1 MKKITLILF
10 AIFSFSGFAQNIVT
24 NGDFSG
30 GTSSWTTY
38 FADFAG
44 VSGVLNSNNNEA
56 NVTTIVGAGGQ
67 TWHVQLNQ
75 VLTPAQ
81 IASLTAGQSYKITF
95 VARGASARPVR
106 LFFGEDGGGF
116 AAIHTQDFNLTTTM
130 TNYEATFVVGQTYPT
145 MKLGFEG
152 GLSNASF
159 FIDNVTLTQVPTVP
173 VSLPLVL
180 GFESTESGGING
192 ASFGDGPQPV
202 LEAGT
207 GTNTTQVMRITGN
220 PAGQPWQGIN
230 LNLTTP
236 VNLTTTKTMTMDV
249 FSADPV
255 TFLVKVTGGVGGPA
269 IVAASAT
276 HTGGSTWQ
284 TVSFT
289 FNTSLDGQ
297 AAPANGT
304 YSGFVIHTYWAP
316 GATLFFTS
324 PGVPAFSTP
333 ARTFFVDNI
342 RGPLGAP
349 PVIVAPLTAAPT
361 PPNRPAA
368 DVKSIFSDA
377 YTPISTIGYTGD
389 DNSYNTS
396 WCPANTT
403 LLQIDGNNTNRIVGL
418 GCEGIGFLA
427 GRFDATGFT
436 RFHIDIWTAT
446 PTQDKVFSFKFSNWN
461 NTTGETNAYEY
472 TATNANVLT
481 SGSEGAWISIDLPFS
496 TPTFNCINTPPG
508 NACPSVSDFAQFVI
522 TSNLDI
528 VYYDNL
534 YLHKNTVL
542 ATENFDTIQVKS
554 FPNPTNN
561 VWNIETAEDMV
572 SIQLFDVLGKKVHE
586 LKPNATSAKINAS
599 ELSNGVY
606 FANVTTANGNKTIK
620 LVKN

>member
-1 MKKITLILF
+1 MKKITCLFFALF
-10 AIFSFSGFAQNIVT
+10 AISGFSQNIVT

-30 GTSSWTTY
+30 GLTAWTNY

-44 VSGVLNSNNNEA
+44 VSGVVDASNNEA
-56 NVTTIVGAGGQ
+56 NITTIVGAGGQ

-75 VLTPAQ
+75 VLTATQ
-81 IASLTAGQSYKITF
+81 ISSLTAGQTYKITF
-95 VARGASARPVR
+95 DARGASARPVK

-116 AAIHTQDFNLTTTM
+116 ATVHSQDFNLTSTM
-130 TNYEATFVVGQTYPT
+130 ANYEATFVVGQTYPT

-159 FIDNVTLTQVPTVP
+159 FVDNVTLTQVPTVP
-173 VSLPLVL
+173 VALPLVL
-180 GFESTESGGING
+180 GFESSESGGVNG
-192 ASFGDGPQPV
+192 GPFGNGPAPV
-202 LEAGT
+202 LETGT
-207 GTNTTQVMRITGN
+207 GTNTTQVLRIDGN
-220 PAGQPWQGIN
+220 PAGEPWQGIN
-230 LNLTTP
+230 LNLTSL

-249 FSADPV
+249 FSADPI

-269 IVAASAT
+269 VVAASAS

-316 GATLFFTS
+316 GAVGFFNPT
-324 PGVPAFSTP
+324 VPTP
-333 ARTFFVDNI
+333 ARTFYVDNI
-342 RGPLGAP
+342 RGPLGTI
-349 PVIVAPLTAAPT
+349 PVIPAPTTAAPT

-377 YTPISTIGYTGD
+377 YTPLAVLGYSGGD
-389 DNSYNTS
+389 DNTYNTS
-396 WCPANTT
+396 WCPGTT
-403 LLQIDGNNTNRIVGL
+403 SLVQVAGNNTNRATGL
-418 GCEGIGFLA
+418 GCEGIAFLA

-436 RFHIDIWTAT
+436 RFHIDIWTPT

-481 SGSEGAWISIDLPFS
+481 SGSEGTWISIDLPFS

-542 ATENFDTIQVKS
+542 ATANFDTIQVKS

-572 SIQLFDVLGKKVHE
+572 SIQLFDVLGKKVLE
-586 LKPNATSAKINAS
+586 LNPNATTAKINAS
-599 ELSNGVY
+599 EVSNGVY
-606 FANVTTANGNKTIK
+606 FANVKTANGNKTIK